1 MKSFIK
7 ITILI
12 AKYGKII
19 GVAIRS
25 LEFFIEEC
33 KREGIITDES

>member
-1 MKSFIK
+1 MIV
-7 ITILI
+7 

-19 GVAIRS
+19 SVGIRS

-33 KREGIITDES
+33 KREGIIENEA